1 VSSLTTTLVGKLPQ
15 APSAEVSWMAELA
28 AAAPTTPPLAVTYM
42 SVPPPGGQL
51 KLSTK
56 APPAVVVALAPTC
69 TAVVPLAQRVTVA
82 PTMGVAPLSAVPLK
96 VLAVG
101 PPLEDEEP
109 PEEEPLEE
117 ELEVPPPEDEELL
130 LEDVPPPL
138 DEEDELDEEPLDEEL
153 EDPPLLDDEELL
165 LEVPPD
171 EELPLGGGAP
181 PPPPPPPHATS
192 ASVLATVNDFT
203 IVLIAN
209 EVKVLTPLTQSRRMR
224 FWMWM

>member
-1 VSSLTTTLVGKLPQ
+1 MTTMLAGRLPQ

-28 AAAPTTPPLAVTYM
+28 AAAPTTPPLAVTYI
-42 SVPPPGGQL
+42 SAVDEGQL
-51 KLSTK
+51 KLSTN
-56 APPAVVVALAPTC
+56 APPAVVVALAPTWV
-69 TAVVPLAQRVTVA
+69 AVVPLAQRVTVA
-82 PTMGVAPLSAVPLK
+82 PTMGVGPLSAVPLK

-101 PPLEDEEP
+101 PPLEDDEP

-138 DEEDELDEEPLDEEL
+138 DEEDELDDEPLDEEL
-153 EDPPLLDDEELL
+153 EDPPLLDDEEELL

-181 PPPPPPPHATS
+181 EPPPPPHATS
-192 ASVLATVNDFT
+192 ASVVATVNDFT

-209 EVKVLTPLTQSRRMR
+209 EVKVLTPLTQSRCMR

>member
-1 VSSLTTTLVGKLPQ
+1 MSSLTTTLAGRLPQ
-15 APSAEVSWMAELA
+15 APSAEVSWSAALA
-28 AAAPTTPPLAVTYM
+28 AAAPTWPLLAVTYM
-42 SVPPPGGQL
+42 SVPAAGQL

-56 APPAVVVALAPTC
+56 APPAVVVALAPTWV
-69 TAVVPLAQRVTVA
+69 AVVPLDQRVTVA
-82 PTMGVAPLSAVPLK
+82 PTTGVAPLIAVPLK
-96 VLAVG
+96 VLVVG

-117 ELEVPPPEDEELL
+117 ELEVPPPEDDELLEEEDEPLEEELDEDPPLLEDEEDELL
-130 LEDVPPPL
+130 LED
-138 DEEDELDEEPLDEEL
+138 
-153 EDPPLLDDEELL
+153 
-165 LEVPPD
+165 PPD

-181 PPPPPPPHATS
+181 EPPPPPHATS

-209 EVKVLTPLTQSRRMR
+209 EGKVLTPLTQSRRMR